1 MVVFSTS
8 CSSLETEAAGEV
20 VGIPVLAVEE
30 VNDLGVDD
38 IVGAPVSAL
47 LTATAAADGSEEME
61 VDDAVV
67 GIGGIGGMDGGGG
80 VGISVV
86 VTATG
91 VPVPSALVETK

>member
-8 CSSLETEAAGEV
+8 CSSLETPSADEV
-20 VGIPVLAVEE
+20 VGISVLPVEE

-38 IVGAPVSAL
+38 IVGAPVLSL
-47 LTATAAADGSEEME
+47 LTATTAVGGSGETE

-86 VTATG
+86 VAATA
-91 VPVPSALVETK
+91 VPVTSALVETK